1 LSKLDSF
8 LADLNKAER
17 TLARRDKRLALF
29 IKRYGACRIR
39 PHTRYFQTL
48 VGSIISQQLS
58 TKAAD
63 TIHKRFLSLYA
74 PTRSPRPAQILMT
87 PDDDLRACGMSFQK
101 ISYIK
106 DIAAKTEDGTLKFSK
121 LSQLSDQE
129 IIEML
134 TQVKGIGVWT
144 VHMFLIFSLARFD
157 VLPVGDL
164 GIRRAIQLAYGFD
177 QLPNAEEIERV
188 ADENG
193 WRPYCSV
200 ASWYLWRSLENKAE

>member
-1 LSKLDSF
+1 MSKLDSF